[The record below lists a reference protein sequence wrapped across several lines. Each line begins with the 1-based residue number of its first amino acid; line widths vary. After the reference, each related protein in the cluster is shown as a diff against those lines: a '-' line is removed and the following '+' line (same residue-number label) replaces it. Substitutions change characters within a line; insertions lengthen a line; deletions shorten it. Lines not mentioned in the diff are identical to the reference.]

1 MLSDL
6 TDTNIEIEI
15 GKVLLRDFHEEFL
28 SIFLKNK
35 LLMFLGNQL
44 KLLAGNKENLMSSQA
59 GTKPTSNNW
68 HSQDKKKLI
77 NVQGV

>member
-28 SIFLKNK
+28 SIFFKNK
-35 LLMFLGNQL
+35 LLMFLGN
-44 KLLAGNKENLMSSQA
+44 
-59 GTKPTSNNW
+59 
-68 HSQDKKKLI
+68 
-77 NVQGV
+77 